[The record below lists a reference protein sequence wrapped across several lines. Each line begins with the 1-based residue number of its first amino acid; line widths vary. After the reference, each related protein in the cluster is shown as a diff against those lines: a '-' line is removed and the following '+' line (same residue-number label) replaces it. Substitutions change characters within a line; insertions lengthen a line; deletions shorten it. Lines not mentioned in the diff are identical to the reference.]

1 LTYPLRDHRLLPLL
15 LKVKL
20 DLILTP
26 CLHLLCRVLLAQSLK
41 LSDLK
46 ECWLPEKPHNERIA
60 HEHYPLFLPLNLFS
74 ELWQEREVDSGI
86 VLFRVHEVEGLVVLE
101 GELDLKVEDLLVLLL
116 GLRGELLVVVE
127 EAGGCGEDLELVD
140 APLVAEFLQDLVL
153 VVQDGDRALMGNVV
167 ETDDTVG
174 DALGLD

>member
-1 LTYPLRDHRLLPLL
+1 M
-15 LKVKL
+15 
-20 DLILTP
+20 
-26 CLHLLCRVLLAQSLK
+26 
-41 LSDLK
+41 
-46 ECWLPEKPHNERIA
+46 
-60 HEHYPLFLPLNLFS
+60 
-74 ELWQEREVDSGI
+74 
-86 VLFRVHEVEGLVVLE
+86 EGLVVLE
-101 GELDLKVEDLLVLLL
+101 GELDLKVEDLLVLLF

-127 EAGGCGEDLELVD
+127 EAGGGGQDLELVD